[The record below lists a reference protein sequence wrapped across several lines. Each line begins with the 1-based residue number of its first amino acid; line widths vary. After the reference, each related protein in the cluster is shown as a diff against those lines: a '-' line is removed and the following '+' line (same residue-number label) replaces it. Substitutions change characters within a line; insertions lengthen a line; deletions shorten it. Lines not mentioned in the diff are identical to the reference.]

1 MKPLI
6 ALDADGVLLDYNQ
19 AYAGA
24 WERAFGVR
32 PALRDPNAYWPL
44 DRWNVERLAGTKL
57 DQFRTC
63 LDWTFW
69 STVPAL
75 PGAREACERL
85 VAAGYRLV
93 CVSAIRA
100 EFAEARR
107 RNLEA
112 LGCPLED
119 FVATGNAG
127 GDVSPKAAALQR
139 LRPMAF
145 VDDYLPYHR
154 GVDPSIHKALIRR
167 EPNGS
172 PSHGPELTDLDSTH
186 DRLDDFTEYWLGRFH
201 RID

>member
-75 PGAREACERL
+75 PGRRAPAGG
-85 VAAGYRLV
+85 VAAGV
-93 CVSAIRA
+93 
-100 EFAEARR
+100 
-107 RNLEA
+107 
-112 LGCPLED
+112 G
-119 FVATGNAG
+119 
-127 GDVSPKAAALQR
+127 
-139 LRPMAF
+139 
-145 VDDYLPYHR
+145 
-154 GVDPSIHKALIRR
+154 
-167 EPNGS
+167 
-172 PSHGPELTDLDSTH
+172 
-186 DRLDDFTEYWLGRFH
+186 
-201 RID
+201 

>member
-1 MKPLI
+1 MKQLI
-6 ALDADGVLLDYNQ
+6 ALDADGVLLDYNL
-19 AYAGA
+19 AYAAA
-24 WERAFGVR
+24 WERAFGRR

-44 DRWNVERLAGTKL
+44 DRWHVERLAGAKL
-57 DQFRTC
+57 DQFRAC

-85 VAAGYRLV
+85 VVAGYRLV

-112 LGCPLED
+112 LGFPLED

-127 GDVSPKAAALQR
+127 GDVSPKAAVLQE
-139 LRPMAF
+139 LQPVAF

-154 GVDPSIHKALIRR
+154 GVDPLIHKALILR

-172 PSHGPELTDLDSTH
+172 PNHGPELNYLDSTH
-186 DRLDDFTEYWLGRFH
+186 DRLGDFTEYWLRRYH
-201 RID
+201 SVD